1 MVSDNMQIAAILE
14 IKVTLEG
21 ETVKIMEQREV
32 DFEVM
37 KCFSKQIIR
46 HTRTQQLNII
56 THIRWIF

>member
-32 DFEVM
+32 DREVM